1 MYIEYYASDGS
12 LMCLGDVNEL
22 CHYNHNHDALGRFAK
37 SAGASI
43 SKAGNASYGKQY
55 KKQLNKMDKLS
66 TKARGR
72 AMESEYKAKMGNPR
86 NREKNITKAKE
97 YRKISKNADNQAKK
111 LVQKALNDH
120 YDVSMQDVYRNSKKR
135 KDVAVSVVAGLAYA
149 PIITIPAYNLG
160 ARAYTNKKY
169 GNYYNGENPRRV
181 SGKKYKVT
189 PSRNSGKKGNL
200 YR

>member
-1 MYIEYYASDGS
+1 MYIEYYANDGS
-12 LMCLGDVNEL
+12 LRYLGDVNEL
-22 CHYNHNHDALGRFAK
+22 YHYNHNHDALGRFAK

-43 SKAGNASYGKQY
+43 SNAGNASYGKQY

-66 TKARGR
+66 AKARGR
-72 AMESEYKAKMGNPR
+72 AMESEYKAKMGNPKK
-86 NREKNITKAKE
+86 REKNLAKAKE
-97 YRKISKNADNQAKK
+97 YRKISKNADDQAKK

-120 YDVSMQDVYRNSKKR
+120 YDVSMQDVYRNSKKS
-135 KDVAVSVVAGLAYA
+135 KDVAISVAAGLAYA

-189 PSRNSGKKGNL
+189 PSRNSGSKGKL
-200 YR
+200 YK